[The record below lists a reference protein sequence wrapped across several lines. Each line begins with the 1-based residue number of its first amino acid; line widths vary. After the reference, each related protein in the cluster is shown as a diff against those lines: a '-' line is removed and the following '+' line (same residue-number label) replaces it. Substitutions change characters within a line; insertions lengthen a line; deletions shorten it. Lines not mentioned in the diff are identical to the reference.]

1 MAAVLNQVIVIPT
14 LVFIFYTFGWC
25 ILVDNLNHH
34 HKMFFH
40 EAPNI
45 IYHESYMN
53 KIAFI
58 LMGLW
63 PVIGT
68 IIELI
73 RVYFKIVLFQFK

>member
-1 MAAVLNQVIVIPT
+1 MAAVLNQVTVIPP
-14 LVFIFYTFGWC
+14 LVFIFYSFGWC
-25 ILVDNLNHH
+25 ILVDNLNHHH

-53 KIAFI
+53 KIAFF

-68 IIELI
+68 IIKLI
-73 RVYFKIVLFQFK
+73 RVYFKIILF